1 MKTAASLALS
11 AALVLVA
18 CGGASSSREGDD
30 TREGALELGP
40 RGLVMDAID
49 AEADDLDF
57 VRFEMAMP
65 ARVAIRIDWGRP
77 ALKARL
83 RVLDAR
89 GKRLHDAEHETGSP
103 VDVLRLDLPDGPHY
117 LEIRASK
124 GASPYSVAVI
134 PATDLGADA
143 IPRPE

>member
-1 MKTAASLALS
+1 MKVAVPLALV
-11 AALVLVA
+11 AILTTVA
-18 CGGASSSREGDD
+18 CSGASSAREGDD

-40 RGLVMDAID
+40 RGLVADAID
-49 AEADDLDF
+49 AEADNLDY

-65 ARVAIRIDWGRP
+65 APVAIRIDWHRP
-77 ALKARL
+77 AIKARL
-83 RVLDAR
+83 RVLDGR
-89 GKRLHDAEHETGSP
+89 GKRLHQADHAAGAP
-103 VDVLRLDLPDGPHY
+103 VDVLRLDLPGGPNY

-134 PATDLGADA
+134 PTADLGADA

>member
-1 MKTAASLALS
+1 MKIAASLALF
-11 AALVLVA
+11 AVLAMVA
-18 CGGASSSREGDD
+18 CGGASSAREGDD

-40 RGLVMDAID
+40 RGLVTDAID
-49 AEADDLDF
+49 AEADDLDY

-65 ARVAIRIDWGRP
+65 ATVAIRIDWNRP
-77 ALKARL
+77 AVKARL

-89 GKRLHDAEHETGSP
+89 GKRLHQADHAAGSP
-103 VDVLRLDLPDGPHY
+103 VDLLRLDLPGGPHY
-117 LEIRASK
+117 LEIRALK